1 MKFSETIKHP
11 EDSYAFMR
19 ALTFIGGFL
28 NAYSFF
34 ARGGAFVSFH
44 TGNLVRIG
52 LSIVLNDSVQFWNC
66 FIPVVGGFIG
76 VVIATIIRDRIN
88 RDELFNRAIIIIE
101 IITLFIVGCIWTN
114 SIDHIINFSL
124 SLLAMFQLSS
134 FRKSKNLVHNT
145 TIMTG
150 NLRTLAQLFTNMF
163 LERNKNSVTEFIAYL
178 ITFLSFIFGVIIGGI
193 SSLAIDKV
201 AIWIC
206 ALILSLLLFCNKEN
220 FKLNY
225 K

>member
-44 TGNLVRIG
+44 TGNLVKIG

-66 FIPVVGGFIG
+66 FIPVIGGFIG
-76 VVIATIIRDRIN
+76 VITATIIRDKIY
-88 RDELFNRAIIIIE
+88 RDDLFNKAIILTE

-114 SIDHIINFSL
+114 SIDNIINFFL
-124 SLLAMFQLSS
+124 SFLAMFQLSS
-134 FRKSKNLVHNT
+134 FRKSKGIVHNT

-150 NLRTLAQLFTNMF
+150 NLRTLAQFFTNMF
-163 LERNKNSVTEFIAYL
+163 LERSKKSVAEFIAYL
-178 ITFLSFIFGVIIGGI
+178 ITFLSFLFGIIIGGI
-193 SSLAIDKV
+193 STLAMDKV
-201 AIWIC
+201 AVWIC
-206 ALILSLLLFCNKEN
+206 VLILLLLLFCNKDN